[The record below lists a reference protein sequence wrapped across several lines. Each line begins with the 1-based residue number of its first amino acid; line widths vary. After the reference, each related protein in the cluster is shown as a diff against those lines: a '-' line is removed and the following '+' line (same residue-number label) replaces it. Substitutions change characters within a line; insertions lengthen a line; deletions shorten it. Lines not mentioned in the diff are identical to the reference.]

1 MRKIYDNMNIR
12 DGRFQDGG
20 GLVET
25 IKGTGK
31 ANSGFDASKN
41 QVSLDLIKEAG
52 IVDPVKVVKS
62 ALRYGAGLAS
72 ILLTAECGVVE
83 ERYDFV
89 KRVHE

>member
-1 MRKIYDNMNIR
+1 MRKIYDNLNLR

-25 IKGTGK
+25 IKALG
-31 ANSGFDASKN
+31 NPSSGFDASKHK
-41 QVSLDLIKEAG
+41 VSLDLIKEAG

-72 ILLTAECGVVE
+72 ILLTAECAVVE

-89 KRVHE
+89 NRVHE

>member
-1 MRKIYDNMNIR
+1 MRKIYDNLQFR

-25 IKGTGK
+25 IKAAGDPK
-31 ANSGFDASKN
+31 SGFDASRN

-72 ILLTAECGVVE
+72 ILLTAECAVVE

-89 KRVHE
+89 NRVHE